1 LVLSCEPTERGQ
13 GLKKKI
19 VKLNVGLGGY
29 SVIPGYTLPGY

>member
-19 VKLNVGLGGY
+19 VKLNLCWVGLR
-29 SVIPGYTLPGY
+29 VIQ